1 VDATLHPSDDWL
13 TAGHDRTKWV
23 ALMGIGAPLGIGLVA
38 GVFYALRVRPVVV
51 AAGALQPLAGAGV
64 TTTPGA

>member
-1 VDATLHPSDDWL
+1 L

-38 GVFYALRVRPVVV
+38 GAFYALRVRPAVV
-51 AAGALQPLAGAGV
+51 AAGAVEPLAGAEV